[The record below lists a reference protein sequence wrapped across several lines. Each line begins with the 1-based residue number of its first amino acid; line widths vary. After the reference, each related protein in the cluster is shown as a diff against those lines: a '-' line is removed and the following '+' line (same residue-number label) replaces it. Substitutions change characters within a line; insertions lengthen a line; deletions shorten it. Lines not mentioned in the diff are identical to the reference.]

1 MSEFDMPPEEVVKH
15 LPVGERLQRVG
26 LPTGLT
32 TRQANAITQARLQ
45 LALSELADANVE
57 NVQKWLEQVGD
68 RSPAEA
74 LRLYMELLEFRMPR
88 MKAATVVANL
98 TPDSG
103 NAKDLK
109 HLSIEELQSIVAE
122 G

>member
-1 MSEFDMPPEEVVKH
+1 MSEFDMPPEEIAKR
-15 LPVGERLQRVG
+15 LPVQERLQRVG
-26 LPTGLT
+26 MPEGLT

-45 LALSELADANVE
+45 LALSELADANVD
-57 NVQKWLEQVGD
+57 NVQKWLEQVGE

-98 TPDSG
+98 TPDQG
-103 NAKDLK
+103 NGKDLRS
-109 HLSIEELQSIVAE
+109 LSIEELQRIVAE